1 MKEVGGNY
9 YKQNY
14 NLNMTRPST
23 EQLKETLQQLIIQH
37 NEAIQVQN
45 NCKEQIIAV
54 QAVIQDRED
63 GNTNDSTSTDSED

>member
-1 MKEVGGNY
+1 
-9 YKQNY
+9 
-14 NLNMTRPST
+14 MTKPST

-63 GNTNDSTSTDSED
+63 GDTNDSTSADSKD

>member
-1 MKEVGGNY
+1 
-9 YKQNY
+9 
-14 NLNMTRPST
+14 MTKPST

-63 GNTNDSTSTDSED
+63 GNTNDSNSTDSED

>member
-1 MKEVGGNY
+1 
-9 YKQNY
+9 
-14 NLNMTRPST
+14 MTKPST

-45 NCKEQIIAV
+45 NCKEQIIAI

-63 GNTNDSTSTDSED
+63 GDTNDSTSTDSKD

>member
-1 MKEVGGNY
+1 
-9 YKQNY
+9 
-14 NLNMTRPST
+14 MTKPST

-37 NEAIQVQN
+37 NEDIQVQN

-63 GNTNDSTSTDSED
+63 GDTNDSTSADSED

>member
-1 MKEVGGNY
+1 
-9 YKQNY
+9 
-14 NLNMTRPST
+14 MTKPST

-63 GNTNDSTSTDSED
+63 GNTDDSNSTDSKD